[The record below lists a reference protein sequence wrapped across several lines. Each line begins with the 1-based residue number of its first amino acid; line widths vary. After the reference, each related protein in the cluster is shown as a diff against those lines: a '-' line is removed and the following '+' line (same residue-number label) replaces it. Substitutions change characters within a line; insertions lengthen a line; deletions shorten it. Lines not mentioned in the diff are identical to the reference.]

1 MRLKDVSDAETETA
15 QAGVHA
21 EKKALTG
28 LNTEAKPI
36 TGPVSAKPNT
46 GPVSAKPITGPVSAK
61 PITGPVSAKPI
72 PGY

>member
-15 QAGVHA
+15 QAGVYT

-28 LNTEAKPI
+28 LNT
-36 TGPVSAKPNT
+36 GLFSAKPNT

-61 PITGPVSAKPI
+61 PI